1 VATKRDPDRA
11 LIDLNRA
18 LDLDPQLA
26 VAWALRGQAW
36 AAKEEFA
43 KAIFDFDTALK
54 LSGKMA
60 DTYCSRAVTQL
71 ALGNAQQAESDFAHC
86 RELGGEPTQ
95 KAQTLLNDMKKR
107 SSGNE

>member
-1 VATKRDPDRA
+1 VDSLRRKQGA

-43 KAIFDFDTALK
+43 KAISDFDTALK
-54 LSGKMA
+54 LSSKMA

-95 KAQTLLNDMKKR
+95 QAQTLLNEMKKR
-107 SSGNE
+107 ISGK